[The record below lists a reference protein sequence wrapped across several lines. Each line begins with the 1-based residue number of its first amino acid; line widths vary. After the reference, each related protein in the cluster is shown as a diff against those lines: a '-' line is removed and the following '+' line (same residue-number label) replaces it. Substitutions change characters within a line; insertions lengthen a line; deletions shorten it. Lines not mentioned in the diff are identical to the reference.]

1 MFLKS
6 ISFSYTPK
14 DGTGWEIENYNLNFI
29 NLIAGKNA
37 SGKTRLLRSIQI
49 LVGVIS
55 SNNLKLPDNVTFHWV
70 VTLENAEKENII
82 YEFECTNNIVLLE
95 KLEIN
100 GKTRLSRGADGKG
113 SIWYDEIGKNIEFE
127 VEKNKIVAASR
138 RDKKQHPFL
147 ENLFKWSNNVF
158 LYKFGTQLGRET
170 VYTIKTDLDTFLQDN
185 DELAKIDKDDETAGI
200 KFEIGTKK
208 YPGFKEKIL
217 KDFNRV
223 GYSVKDMGVTYYRG
237 EQVDSPYAPSVL
249 YVIEQDLTNKIFQ
262 SEVSQGMF
270 RVLSLLIQVNY
281 LEFNLSEHSTI
292 LIDDIGEG
300 LDFERSTNL
309 IKLLIEKAESL
320 KEKIQL
326 VMTTNDRFVM
336 NNVPLDYWTVVD
348 RSNGKIHFYS
358 KKTNPEAFEKFEDIG
373 LNNFDFFSGEYYK

>member
-14 DGTGWEIENYNLNFI
+14 DGTGWKIENYDLNSI

-37 SGKTRLLRSIQI
+37 SGKTRLLRSIQT

-55 SNNLKLPDNVTFHWV
+55 NNNLKLQDNVTFHWV
-70 VTLENAEKENII
+70 VTLENLEKENII

-100 GKTRLSRGADGKG
+100 GQTRLSRRADGKG
-113 SIWYDEIGKNIEFE
+113 SIWYDEMGQNIEFE
-127 VEKNKIVAASR
+127 VEKNKIVAASK

-170 VYTIKTDLDTFLQDN
+170 VYTLKTDLDTFLQDN

-200 KFEIGTKK
+200 KFEIGAKK
-208 YPGFKEKIL
+208 HPDFKEKIL
-217 KDFNRV
+217 KDFNCV
-223 GYSVKDMGVTYYRG
+223 GYSVKDIGVTYYRG

-249 YVIEQDLTNKIFQ
+249 YIIEQDLTNKIFQ

-281 LEFNLSEHSTI
+281 LELNLSEHSTI

-336 NNVPLDYWTVVD
+336 NNVSLDYWTVID
-348 RSNGKIHFYS
+348 RSNGKIHCYS
-358 KKTNPEAFEKFEDIG
+358 KKTTPEAFEKFEDIG